1 MCTHTHYVKDGVFF
15 FHSTH
20 KGQTL
25 HLFMDVGFLVCVI
38 ALVSLLL
45 FVNSPLEH
53 GCNKLFLA
61 I

>member
-15 FHSTH
+15 HSTH
-20 KGQTL
+20 KRQTL